1 VGLIRLRVVTNHR
14 VATNS
19 VRKWFDR
26 LVVLLGIA
34 SIVMLL
40 IGPDAIPLRLIVATW
55 AVFGVLSLIDA
66 GPRLA
71 KRLRSSLAEG
81 GLWDD
86 SPADRSATD
95 AAEEGADV
103 SDDGGRPAKL

>member
-1 VGLIRLRVVTNHR
+1 MRLVTNHR

-71 KRLRSSLAEG
+71 KRLR
-81 GLWDD
+81 GLLNEAGLRND
-86 SPADRSATD
+86 SPADRSAD
-95 AAEEGADV
+95 AAEEEADV
-103 SDDGGRPAKL
+103 SDDGG